1 MFENE
6 PLNDQ
11 QKEALAERI
20 SGLEVYVQKYKISPE
35 PLDGDCAEELA
46 GSDPNRIFSIA
57 ADVHTSPSHS
67 AIQALESPL
76 MAGYDESGY
85 DFFESQI
92 PWEDATELWPY
103 TEIIFGCS
111 FCEDADSPGSDC
123 SVCTEGQFIYELLWD
138 EAGVVRFERTL

>member
-20 SGLEVYVQKYKISPE
+20 SSLEVYVQKYKISPE
-35 PLDGDCAEELA
+35 PLDDDYAQELA
-46 GSDPNRIFSIA
+46 DSDPNRVFSIEP
-57 ADVHTSPSHS
+57 DVHTSPANS

-76 MAGYDESGY
+76 MAGYHDSGY
-85 DFFESQI
+85 GIFESQL
-92 PWEDATELWPY
+92 PWEDKTEIWPY

-111 FCEDADSPGSDC
+111 FCEDSDSPGSGC
-123 SVCTEGQFIYELLWD
+123 SACTEGQFIYELLWD